1 MKESEIE
8 RFFIKKSKKKGW
20 LPVKFLSPSMAGLP
34 DRIVLLP
41 GGQVVF
47 VELKAT
53 GRKPRPIQLAVH
65 RVLNQMGF
73 TVFVIDSKEDV
84 VAYVDVIEKKV
95 GGTT

>member
-1 MKESEIE
+1 MRENEIE
-8 RFFIKKSKKKGW
+8 RFFIKECKRKGW
-20 LPVKFLSPSMAGLP
+20 LPLKFVSPSMAGLP

-41 GGQVVF
+41 GGQVFF

-53 GRKPRPIQLAVH
+53 GRKPRPIQLAAH
-65 RVLNQMGF
+65 RVLNQMRF